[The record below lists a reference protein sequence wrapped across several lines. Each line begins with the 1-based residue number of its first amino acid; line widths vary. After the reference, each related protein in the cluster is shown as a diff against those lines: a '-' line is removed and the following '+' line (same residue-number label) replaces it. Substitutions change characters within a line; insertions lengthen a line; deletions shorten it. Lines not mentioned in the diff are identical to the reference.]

1 MLPAIRSVGR
11 PVGPICGLALMN
23 TRTLAEIAALCGAEI
38 DASTGSSGASDVS
51 ARPIDGPATLRDATP
66 RELSFLGNPRYR
78 SELATTRAAA
88 VLVSRTERRE
98 RADLV
103 FLRCADPNAA
113 FTRVVQAFAPAPAR
127 PAPGVHPSAVV
138 DPSAELGEH
147 VSIGPHAFVGA
158 GARVGAQSIVHAQV
172 CIGAGVRVGE
182 SCELHPGVV
191 LYERVELG
199 SRVIVHAGSVLGSD
213 GFGYEPTREGWRKI
227 PQCGTVIVEDDVEI
241 GANVCIDRAR
251 FGSTR
256 IGRGV
261 KIDNL
266 VHLAHNVVIGDG
278 ALIIAQVGIAGST
291 RIGARAVLAG
301 QAGLNGHIEIGE
313 RARIG
318 AQAGVFGD
326 VPAGADVIGW
336 PARPRIAALRQTA
349 LVERLPEIYARL
361 RELEEK
367 LGVDSRNHERG
378 ERERASRE
386 PREREEERA

>member
-1 MLPAIRSVGR
+1 MLAVFRSVGR
-11 PVGPICGLALMN
+11 PVGPTCGLALMN

-38 DASTGSSGASDVS
+38 DAPTGNSGASDVA
-51 ARPIDGPATLRDATP
+51 ARAIDGPATLREATA

-88 VLVSRTERRE
+88 VLVSPAERRE

-103 FLRCADPNAA
+103 FLRCADPNVA
-113 FTRVVQAFAPAPAR
+113 FTRVVQSFATPPVR
-127 PAPGVHPSAVV
+127 PAIGVHPSAVV
-138 DPSAELGEH
+138 DPSAELGER
-147 VSIGPHAFVGA
+147 VSIGAHAVIGAGARIGAHSTVHAQVSIGA
-158 GARVGAQSIVHAQV
+158 GARVG
-172 CIGAGVRVGE
+172 E
-182 SCELHPGVV
+182 NCELHPGVV

-213 GFGYEPTREGWRKI
+213 GFGYEPARDGWRKI
-227 PQCGTVIVEDDVEI
+227 PQCGTVIVDDDVEI

-251 FGSTR
+251 FGATR

-291 RIGARAVLAG
+291 RIGPRAVLAG

-313 RARIG
+313 RARVG

-326 VPAGADVIGW
+326 VPAGADYVGW
-336 PARPRIAALRQTA
+336 PARPRMAVMRQHALI
-349 LVERLPEIYARL
+349 ERLPEIHARL
-361 RELEEK
+361 RELEAK
-367 LGVDSRNHERG
+367 LGIDSRKRERG
-378 ERERASRE
+378 KGERGPGAAPTAQEDGA
-386 PREREEERA
+386 